1 MKTTLEIPDELF
13 RMAKAT
19 AASSG
24 VSLKNFI
31 TEALQSKLAA
41 NSSTASKPWVKH
53 YGSMR
58 HLTSERPL
66 IEARIAEEFESIP
79 AAEWK

>member
-13 RMAKAT
+13 RAAKAT

-24 VSLKNFI
+24 VSLKSFI
-31 TEALQSKLAA
+31 TEALQSKL
-41 NSSTASKPWVKH
+41 SASASAISNPW
-53 YGSMR
+53 MR
-58 HLTSERPL
+58 HFGSLRNLSSERPS

-79 AAEWK
+79 ANEWK